1 MLASDILTMDLEFL
15 NILER
20 VKVGNTVMRQW
31 SENWKKK
38 KKNSLKYEL
47 NKYVSIHP
55 IVLIP
60 TLILIDTYIVDVGE
74 LKMNQNVILLLF
86 WSYLACNDN
95 YTIRNTIY
103 NVYTIYFL
111 NIQSIST

>member
-1 MLASDILTMDLEFL
+1 
-15 NILER
+15 
-20 VKVGNTVMRQW
+20 MRIG
-31 SENWKKK
+31 KKK
-38 KKNSLKYEL
+38 KSLKYEL

-60 TLILIDTYIVDVGE
+60 TLIPIDTYIVDVGE

-86 WSYLACNDN
+86 WSYLSYLACNDN
-95 YTIRNTIY
+95 YTIRNAIY
-103 NVYTIYFL
+103 NVYTIYIL